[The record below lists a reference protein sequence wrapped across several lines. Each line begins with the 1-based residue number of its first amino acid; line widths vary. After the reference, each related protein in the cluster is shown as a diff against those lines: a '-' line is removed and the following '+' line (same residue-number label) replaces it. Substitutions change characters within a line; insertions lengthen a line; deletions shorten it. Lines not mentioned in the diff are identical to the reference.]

1 MQLSDK
7 ERAEE
12 AKWQLDQDTMFRIRN
27 RRNKL
32 LGLWAAELMG
42 HTGAEAESYA
52 QAVVKSDFEK
62 DGDDDVVDKV
72 AADLTEAGK
81 GDATL
86 VRAKLTALE
95 SEARKQI
102 LEG

>member
-32 LGLWAAELMG
+32 LGLWAAEVMG
-42 HTGAEAESYA
+42 HSGAEAESYA
-52 QAVVKSDFEK
+52 QAVVKADFEK

-72 AADLTEAGK
+72 AADLKEAGK
-81 GDATL
+81 GDAAL

>member
-12 AKWQLDQDTMFRIRN
+12 AKWQLDQDTLFRIRN

-42 HTGAEAESYA
+42 HAGAEAESYA
-52 QAVVKSDFEK
+52 QAVVKADFEK
-62 DGDDDVVDKV
+62 DGDDDVVEKV
-72 AADLTEAGK
+72 AADLKEAGK
-81 GDATL
+81 GDAAL
-86 VRAKLTALE
+86 VRGKLDGLMG
-95 SEARKQI
+95 EARKQI
-102 LEG
+102 MEG